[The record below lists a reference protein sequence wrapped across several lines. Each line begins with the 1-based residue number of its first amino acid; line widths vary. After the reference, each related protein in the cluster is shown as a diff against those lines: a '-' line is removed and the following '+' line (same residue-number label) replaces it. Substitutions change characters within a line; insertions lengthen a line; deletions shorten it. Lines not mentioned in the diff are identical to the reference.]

1 MTVVRPVLE
10 LRIGD
15 QLELTRPHPC
25 GDRRWEVV
33 RVGADIGLV
42 CLRCGR
48 RVLIARR
55 DLERRFKGFAGR
67 GPEPGPGA

>member
-15 QLELTRPHPC
+15 QLDLARPHPC

-33 RVGADIGLV
+33 RLGADIGLV

-48 RVLIARR
+48 RVLLTRR
-55 DLERRFKGFAGR
+55 DLERRFRGFGTR
-67 GPEPGPGA
+67 GPEAGPVA